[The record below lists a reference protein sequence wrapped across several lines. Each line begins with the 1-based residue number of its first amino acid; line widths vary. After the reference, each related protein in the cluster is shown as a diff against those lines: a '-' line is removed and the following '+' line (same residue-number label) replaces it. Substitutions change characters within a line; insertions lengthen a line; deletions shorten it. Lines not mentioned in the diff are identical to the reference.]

1 MKNSNG
7 WWLPDQDTFFVN
19 RPDYE
24 CNDYAALQPYL
35 GQRRVAVDC
44 GAHVGYWSRRLAADF
59 ESVIAFEAEPSHAAC
74 HRRNVPAA
82 HVTLHEVALSNHNGT
97 VNFVT
102 TLLNSGMS
110 HVSEQGEPRP
120 CRTLDS
126 YNLHSVDLI
135 KIDVEGHEL
144 AVLEGAAQTI
154 QSHHPVLF
162 IEILNHTPQHQR
174 VQIEQLLANWGYVCV
189 TRIAENYIYRRTHE

>member
-24 CNDYAALQPYL
+24 SLDYAALQPYL
-35 GQRRVAVDC
+35 SQRRTAVDV

-59 ESVIAFEAEPSHAAC
+59 EFVVAYEAEPVHAAC
-74 HRRNVPAA
+74 HARNIANPNVM
-82 HVTLHEVALSNHNGT
+82 LHEIALSDHAGT

-102 TLLNSGMS
+102 TILNSGMS
-110 HVSEQGEPRP
+110 HVSDSGDAIP
-120 CRTLDS
+120 CETLDS
-126 YNLHSVDLI
+126 YNLDHVDLI

-144 AVLEGAAQTI
+144 AVLQGAAQTI
-154 QSHHPVLF
+154 LQNRPVIF
-162 IEILNHTPQHQR
+162 IEILNHTPAYLRNRIDQLFAQWNY
-174 VQIEQLLANWGYVCV
+174 VQSA
-189 TRIAENYIYRRTHE
+189 RIAENYIYVSAQ